1 MTAAAEIRLIPKPI
15 YVCLRDLMTTPTIT
29 DYERAISPYVSGA
42 AQTCSYCDHLS
53 PLILLEGRHTYIT
66 TAIGQIVEGYT
77 QICSQRHRTAATGL
91 FPDETQELV
100 EMKRLLRAAYRIVYG
115 TPGIAFEHGKAG
127 SCLWGD
133 ERPNNMKTLCYHMH
147 VHFVPVDID
156 IRPYIESL
164 LPDFVRVNSVAELKQ
179 VRTRVLEAEPY
190 LYFEDTRE
198 VGYVYPVDD
207 DVIPRQFLRNCVAQA
222 LGVPEK
228 ADWIAFPGAALF
240 GRVRAKLLP
249 VLNELA
255 PTILTDYVK
264 PTSS

>member
-1 MTAAAEIRLIPKPI
+1 MMI
-15 YVCLRDLMTTPTIT
+15 PTIA
-29 DYERAISPYVSGA
+29 DYEFAIAPYVSGT

-53 PLILLEGRHTYIT
+53 SLILLEGRHTYIT
-66 TAIGQIVEGYT
+66 MAIGQIVEGYT

-91 FPDETQELV
+91 YSDETRELV
-100 EMKRLLRAAYRIVYG
+100 EMKQLLRAAYRIVYG

-133 ERPNNMKTLCYHMH
+133 QRPTNMKTLCYHTH

-156 IRPYIESL
+156 IRPAIESI
-164 LPDFVRVNSVAELKQ
+164 LPDVIQVNSVDELKR

-190 LYFEDTRE
+190 LYLEDTRE

-207 DVIPRQFLRNCVAQA
+207 EVIPRQFLRTCVAQA

-228 ADWIAFPGAALF
+228 ADWMTFPGTELF
-240 GRVRAKLLP
+240 GIVRSKLVP
-249 VLNELA
+249 VLTELA
-255 PTILTDYVK
+255 ATMLTDYVR
-264 PTSS
+264 PISS